1 VVAVSVDPQDVTR
14 EHVGKMGWTYT
25 FLSDPGAKVIR
36 RYDLLHTVSPEQQIA
51 RPGEF
56 LIDPMGTVR
65 WRDLTED
72 FRVRTRPETVIEE
85 FDRLK

>member
-1 VVAVSVDPQDVTR
+1 MAISVDPAAVTR

-36 RYDLLHTVSPEQQIA
+36 NYGLLHVVSKEQQIA

-56 LIDPMGTVR
+56 LVDPTGTVR

-72 FRVRTRPETVIEE
+72 LRVRARPESVIAA
-85 FDRLK
+85 FDQHN